1 VDTFGPRAA
10 YYIGGATTLLAALI
24 MAGPMR
30 HPGLPPHQADLA
42 FEYRIPEAA
51 PTAADVR

>member
-1 VDTFGPRAA
+1 
-10 YYIGGATTLLAALI
+10 

-51 PTAADVR
+51 STAADVR